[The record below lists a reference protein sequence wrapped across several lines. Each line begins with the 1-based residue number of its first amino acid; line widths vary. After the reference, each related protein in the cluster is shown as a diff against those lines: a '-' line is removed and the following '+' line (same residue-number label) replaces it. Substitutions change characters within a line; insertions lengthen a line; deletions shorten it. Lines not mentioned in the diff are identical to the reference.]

1 MLQVVQD
8 VRAGKTDVREIPDPI
23 ALPGHVVVRTVA
35 SAVSSGTERYVVDL
49 ARKSLL
55 GKARE
60 RPDHVRRVLQKIK
73 QEGLMPTLSQVTS
86 KLDEPMPL
94 GYSSAGIVIECG
106 EGVQELKPG
115 DRRSEERRVGK
126 ECRAGR

>member
-1 MLQVVQD
+1 MIQVVQEI
-8 VRAGKTDVREIPDPI
+8 RSGKTGVREIPDPV

-35 SAVSSGTERYVVDL
+35 SLVSAGTERYVVDL

-60 RPDHVRRVLQKIK
+60 RPDHVRRVMQKVR
-73 QEGLMPTLSQVTS
+73 QEGLMPTLSQVFA

-94 GYSSAGIVIECG
+94 GYSSAGFVVECG
-106 EGVQELKPG
+106 RGVQEFKPG
-115 DRRSEERRVGK
+115 DRVATAGQIG
-126 ECRAGR
+126 RAHV